1 MSGFIISRL
10 VLICAGVI
18 VFMCA
23 GRIANLEGRLATRWP
38 SRPLT
43 WIANRWG
50 PGHWQAVGVVW
61 ILLGVTFLL
70 TKFALWIS

>member
-1 MSGFIISRL
+1 MSNMSEFIISRL

-23 GRIANLEGRLATRWP
+23 RRIANLESRLAARWP
-38 SRPLT
+38 SKPLT

-50 PGHWQAVGVVW
+50 QGHWQAVGVGW
-61 ILLGVTFLL
+61 ILLCATSVLI
-70 TKFALWIS
+70 KFTH